1 MSIYT
6 VTSTLVYYMYVSD
19 IVLYLLQL
27 ICMTQVLTSALLQ
40 ETLLN
45 IRRKATIANTYTT
58 W

>member
-6 VTSTLVYYMYVSD
+6 DTSTLVYYMYVSD

-45 IRRKATIANTYTT
+45 IRREATIANTYTT